1 MPPSS
6 SGGIAILQILG
17 ILERYD
23 MAAVRPGS
31 AQAVHLVSEAERL
44 AFADRGR
51 YVADDRFVE
60 VPVQGLLDKGYV
72 ASRAATIKP
81 EKSMGKAEAGNPQG
95 AKVAWA
101 DDPVDE
107 VMGTTHISIV
117 DRDGNAVSMTTT
129 IESFFGSRVMVR
141 GFLLNNE
148 LTDFNFLP
156 VEEGAA
162 VANGVAPG
170 KRPRS
175 SMGPFLVFDGKSGAL
190 DMTIGSP
197 GGSLIIGYVA
207 KALVGILDWK
217 LDVQSAIDLPNF
229 GSRNGP
235 TEIEKGTE
243 LEGVQAALKAMGH
256 DVRAIDMTS
265 GLQAIRRSRDGG
277 WEGGADPRREGVARG
292 R

>member
-1 MPPSS
+1 
-6 SGGIAILQILG
+6 
-17 ILERYD
+17 
-23 MAAVRPGS
+23 
-31 AQAVHLVSEAERL
+31 
-44 AFADRGR
+44 
-51 YVADDRFVE
+51 
-60 VPVQGLLDKGYV
+60 
-72 ASRAATIKP
+72 
-81 EKSMGKAEAGNPQG
+81 MGKAQAGTPPG
-95 AKVAWA
+95 VKVAFA

-117 DRDGNAVSMTTT
+117 DGDGNAVSMTTT
-129 IESFFGSRVMVR
+129 IESFFGSRIMVR

-156 VEEGAA
+156 VEDGAA
-162 VANGVAPG
+162 VANSVAPG

-175 SMGPFLVFDGKSGAL
+175 SMAPFLVFDRGGAF

-197 GGSLIIGYVA
+197 GGSLIIGYVS
-207 KALVGILDWK
+207 KALVGILDWR

-235 TEIEKGTE
+235 TEIEKGST
-243 LEGVQAALKAMGH
+243 LEATAAALKAMGH

-265 GLQAIRRSRDGG
+265 GVQAIRRVSGG